1 MTEFVVKNVHMG
13 AGRPKTIV
21 SLMDDIEQA
30 LLASAHKAVAAG
42 ADCVE
47 WRADYASQA
56 LDLDALAHIGK
67 ELVTMLPHTPV
78 IFTFRST
85 GQGGQREL
93 SIGEYVALIRHI
105 IANRSA
111 DIVDIEL
118 GIEDKAVCSLAREA
132 HEQGIRTIVS
142 HHDFARTPSTEHMTN
157 TLVHMAALGADLP
170 KLAVMAHGSSDCLRL
185 LQATTC
191 AHEQL
196 QQPVITMAMGP
207 EGTLSRLVGETVG
220 SAATFCALNN
230 PSAPGQV
237 SLELAVRALDALHA
251 CR

>member
-13 AGRPKTIV
+13 VGRPKTIV
-21 SLMDDIEQA
+21 SLMDNTEQA

-56 LDLDALAHIGK
+56 LDFHALAHIG
-67 ELVTMLPHTPV
+67 EALVTTLPRTPV

-93 SIGEYVALIRHI
+93 PVSEYVALVRHI
-105 IANRSA
+105 IANHAA
-111 DIVDIEL
+111 DLVDIEL
-118 GIEDKAVCSLAREA
+118 GIKDDAVRTLTREA
-132 HEQGIRTIVS
+132 HEQGIRAIVS

-170 KLAVMAHGSSDCLRL
+170 KLAVMAHSTSDCLRL
-185 LQATTC
+185 LQATTR
-191 AHEQL
+191 AHELL
-196 QQPVITMAMGP
+196 QQPVITMAMGS
-207 EGTLSRLVGETVG
+207 EGTLSRLVGEAVG
-220 SAATFCALNN
+220 SATTFCALNN